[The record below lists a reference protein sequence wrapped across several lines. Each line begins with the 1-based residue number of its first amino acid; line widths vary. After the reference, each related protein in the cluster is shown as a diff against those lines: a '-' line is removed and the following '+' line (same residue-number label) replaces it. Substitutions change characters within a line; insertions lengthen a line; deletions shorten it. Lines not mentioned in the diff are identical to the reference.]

1 MDRQAAKVERG
12 EHDVDLSTFHQATG
26 PRRDL
31 GGKRRGVGDR
41 DRQRQCALEVA
52 AAGPVIDP
60 RVRRADA
67 DPLASQLAGDGADAL
82 DLLGVRCM
90 VGLRVVRSRAL
101 LLVRRDAWA

>member
-67 DPLASQLAGDGADAL
+67 DLLAGQLAGDGADAS
-82 DLLGVRCM
+82 DLLGGDAHGGV
-90 VGLRVVRSRAL
+90 RVVRSRWL
-101 LLVRRDAWA
+101 PLVRRDA